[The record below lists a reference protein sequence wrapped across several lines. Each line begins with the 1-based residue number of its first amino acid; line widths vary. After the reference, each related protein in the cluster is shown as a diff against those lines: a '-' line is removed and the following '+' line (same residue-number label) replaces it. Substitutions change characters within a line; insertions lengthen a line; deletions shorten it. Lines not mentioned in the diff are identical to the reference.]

1 MSEEKNNLS
10 ATNVQ
15 VTRDAD
21 TWEAVVKAEIPAEA
35 LAHYRTLALKEIQ
48 RDATLDGFRKGH
60 APESEIIRVYGEP
73 TILRHAAE
81 HAIQHELPL
90 ILAKE
95 NLPVIETPRVTT
107 EAPAIGKP
115 LVFTARA
122 SLAPKIELPD
132 YKTLAKKHPAPKE
145 EATVSDEEHQHAM
158 THLRRERARIEKVE
172 AGKPPA
178 EAAEESRKMEEK
190 DLPALDDEFAKSIGY
205 ESIAH
210 FNTIVRE
217 NMKTEKVRQL
227 ADMRR
232 QTILENLSKE
242 TKISYPA
249 ILREY
254 ELDDMEARLKDD
266 LVRAGTTLEAYLA
279 QAKKTRDELRKEWK
293 DAADKRARI
302 RLILTDIGRKENIE
316 PDEEALKGEVEKAKK
331 QYPQADVQILR
342 THIAHAMRN
351 EAVLHFL
358 ETIGSSN

>member
-1 MSEEKNNLS
+1 MSEEKKGSS

-15 VTRDAD
+15 VTKDNE
-21 TWEAVVKAEIPAEA
+21 TWEVLVKAEIPAEA
-35 LAHYRTLALKEIQ
+35 LAHYRTGALKEIQ
-48 RDATLDGFRKGH
+48 RDSSLDGFRKGH
-60 APESEIIRVYGEP
+60 APESEIIRIYGE
-73 TILRHAAE
+73 TAILRHAAE
-81 HAIQHELPL
+81 HAIQHELPE

-95 NLPVIETPRVTT
+95 NLPIIETPRVTT
-107 EAPAIGKP
+107 EAPVIGKP

-122 SLAPKIELPD
+122 ALAPKIELPD
-132 YKTLAKKHPAPKE
+132 YKAIAKKNPAPKE
-145 EATVSDEEHQHAM
+145 EVTVSDTEHEHAM
-158 THLRRERARIEKVE
+158 THLKRERARIEKVE

-217 NMKTEKVRQL
+217 NMKTEKERQL
-227 ADMRR
+227 ADVRR
-232 QTILENLSKE
+232 QTILEELSKG
-242 TKISYPA
+242 TKASYPA

-266 LVRAGTTLEAYLA
+266 LVRAGTTIEAYLV
-279 QAKKTRDELRKEWK
+279 QVKKTREQIRAEWK

-302 RLILTDIGRKENIE
+302 RLILTEIGRKENVE
-316 PDEEALKGEVEKAKK
+316 PDEEALKNEVEQAKK

-351 EAVLHFL
+351 EAVLRFL
-358 ETIGSSN
+358 EKVRSTD